1 MNLKYIYSAVLSMMI
16 LSVLGQSPKP
26 GDAQEKPMAITNVTI
41 HIGNG
46 AVVNNGT
53 VVFEKGMITQVGE
66 SAQINVAEMVT
77 TIDGTGKHIYPGLI
91 MPATRLGLEEVGAV
105 RATRDYQEVGAI
117 TPHVR
122 SQIAYNADSEILPTY
137 RFNGILTAQVTP
149 SGGFVTGTSSVMSLD
164 AWNWEDATLKVDDA
178 IHVNW
183 PEKSYG
189 PRWWMGETARRPNE
203 NYDKQVAMIL
213 DLFDQAVAYHKSE
226 KSPINL
232 KLEAVKG
239 VIEGTQKV
247 FLYADNA
254 ATIVDGVTQ
263 MLEKDIVNL
272 VLVGG
277 EDAYYVR
284 ALLVDNN
291 IPVILDN
298 IHRAPA
304 REDEPIDW
312 PYRLPTMLQEA
323 GVKVTLRHA
332 GMLARGRN
340 LPFYAGTVA
349 AYGMS
354 EEDAVKMITLNAAEV
369 LGVDDMIGSIET
381 GKHATLIICTGN
393 ILDMRSSMIERAFIQ
408 GRDVSIEGKQQVL
421 YERFKAKYS
430 K

>member
-1 MNLKYIYSAVLSMMI
+1 
-16 LSVLGQSPKP
+16 
-26 GDAQEKPMAITNVTI
+26 
-41 HIGNG
+41 
-46 AVVNNGT
+46 
-53 VVFEKGMITQVGE
+53 
-66 SAQINVAEMVT
+66 
-77 TIDGTGKHIYPGLI
+77 
-91 MPATRLGLEEVGAV
+91 
-105 RATRDYQEVGAI
+105 
-117 TPHVR
+117 
-122 SQIAYNADSEILPTY
+122 
-137 RFNGILTAQVTP
+137 
-149 SGGFVTGTSSVMSLD
+149 
-164 AWNWEDATLKVDDA
+164 
-178 IHVNW
+178 
-183 PEKSYG
+183 
-189 PRWWMGETARRPNE
+189 MGETARRPNE
-203 NYDKQVAMIL
+203 DYDKQVAMIL

-263 MLEKDIVNL
+263 MLEKNIVNL

-284 ALLVDNN
+284 ALLVDND

-369 LGVDDMIGSIET
+369 LGVDDLIGSIET
-381 GKHATLIICTGN
+381 GKHATLIISSGN
-393 ILDMRSSMIERAFIQ
+393 ILDMRSSVIERAFIQ